1 MDLELNNKVA
11 IITGGSQGIGRA
23 TALRLAEE
31 GASVVIA
38 ARGRELLDQ
47 VALEIR
53 AAGGRAAAIR
63 ADGFSSTTITEPAM
77 GYHARRSTYPFI
89 LEKLCWYVFSVPP
102 PAVAFRNGTAIAP
115 TVPACAPA
123 LCAQRRAPSRR
134 SRSAPMADRK

>member
-63 ADGFSSTTITEPAM
+63 ADGFSSVQNRNSATTE
-77 GYHARRSTYPFI
+77 G
-89 LEKLCWYVFSVPP
+89 
-102 PAVAFRNGTAIAP
+102 AI
-115 TVPACAPA
+115 
-123 LCAQRRAPSRR
+123 
-134 SRSAPMADRK
+134 